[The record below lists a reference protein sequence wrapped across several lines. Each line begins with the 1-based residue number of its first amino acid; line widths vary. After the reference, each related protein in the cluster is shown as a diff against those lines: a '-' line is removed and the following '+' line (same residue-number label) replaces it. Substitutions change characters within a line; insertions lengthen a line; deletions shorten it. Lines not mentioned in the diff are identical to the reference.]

1 MKKLL
6 TFLLF
11 TGLFVG
17 VSNTAIAQEDYQALN
32 LAISFGNNT
41 KIKANYEIDVA
52 NYITVAPAVTVP
64 LDFDYIG
71 LGVKADYYFDGLM
84 SLPDPWDIWAGL
96 DTSFN
101 IGQDDDIFD
110 INAHVGVEY
119 KFNETWGILAEFGG
133 GSASFGGFGVGI
145 HF

>member
-1 MKKLL
+1 MKKLVTL
-6 TFLLF
+6 LLF
-11 TGLFVG
+11 TGLFVS
-17 VSNTAIAQEDYQALN
+17 VSNTAMAQEDYQALN

-64 LDFDYIG
+64 LNFDYIG

-84 SLPDPWDIWAGL
+84 SLPDPWDIWAGV

-133 GSASFGGFGVGI
+133 GSASY
-145 HF
+145 

>member
-6 TFLLF
+6 TLLLF

-17 VSNTAIAQEDYQALN
+17 VSNKAMAQEDYQALN
-32 LAISFGNNT
+32 LAISFGDNA

-84 SLPDPWDIWAGL
+84 SLPDPWDIWAGV

>member
-11 TGLFVG
+11 TGLLSG
-17 VSNTAIAQEDYQALN
+17 VSNKAMAQEDYQALN
-32 LAISFGNNT
+32 LAISFGDNA

-84 SLPDPWDIWAGL
+84 SLPDPWDIWAGV